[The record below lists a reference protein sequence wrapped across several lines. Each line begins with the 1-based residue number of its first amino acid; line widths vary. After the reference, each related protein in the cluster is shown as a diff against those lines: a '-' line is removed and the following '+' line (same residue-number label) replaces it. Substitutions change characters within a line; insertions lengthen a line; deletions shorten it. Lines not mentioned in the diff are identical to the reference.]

1 MAEKNDPVDV
11 AQLAK
16 KDLAETAFPG
26 CGKEDFRIFFDP
38 KIHERIAAHAAEKLS
53 TEICGVLVGKW
64 YRDASGPFVLVD
76 ESIRCDK
83 ATSHAGDVTFTH
95 EAWNTEIYPQMDKKF
110 TDREIVGWYHS
121 HPNYGIFLSDRDC
134 FIQEHY
140 FNGPGHIAYVVDP
153 VNGVEGVF
161 ASRNGKSKLWPHFW
175 VGNEIHLSSQGA
187 DRRPSSAPPGG
198 QSAGQSS
205 APSPKPVALPPLSSA
220 VTWILGGLCL
230 LLLGYLLGSRYS
242 AWEHNMLVKGV
253 VAHYGLFK
261 GLKPGMRENM
271 DQVNENLQKITQAVD
286 TLAREHISLAGDAA
300 EEKKKQWS
308 EVEQALQITGKALNE
323 IKNLYSL
330 DHDETDMVQKLITA
344 KEAELEN
351 LRIQAAKD
359 SAGHDSGEKT
369 TAEKTTG
376 EKPVKSKPADSS
388 KPAAANKKP

>member
-1 MAEKNDPVDV
+1 
-11 AQLAK
+11 
-16 KDLAETAFPG
+16 
-26 CGKEDFRIFFDP
+26 
-38 KIHERIAAHAAEKLS
+38 
-53 TEICGVLVGKW
+53 
-64 YRDASGPFVLVD
+64 
-76 ESIRCDK
+76 
-83 ATSHAGDVTFTH
+83 
-95 EAWNTEIYPQMDKKF
+95 
-110 TDREIVGWYHS
+110 
-121 HPNYGIFLSDRDC
+121 
-134 FIQEHY
+134 
-140 FNGPGHIAYVVDP
+140 
-153 VNGVEGVF
+153 
-161 ASRNGKSKLWPHFW
+161 
-175 VGNEIHLSSQGA
+175 
-187 DRRPSSAPPGG
+187 
-198 QSAGQSS
+198 
-205 APSPKPVALPPLSSA
+205 
-220 VTWILGGLCL
+220 
-230 LLLGYLLGSRYS
+230 
-242 AWEHNMLVKGV
+242 MLVKGV